1 MKEVDLVTKIEMIM
15 LREKI
20 RTVVTLLEDEAPKT
34 CEAILNFL
42 PQELD
47 FINGCASGAEALAYL
62 DPPNIVRIEEENLE
76 RHPILGDVAYWYA
89 PGPVSPKG
97 SYAGTSTTDYAEFI
111 YFYDRKARS
120 SGVNLF
126 GRMTENLKEFC
137 KASHKIRSEGPIRIL
152 IRRLA

>member
-1 MKEVDLVTKIEMIM
+1 VTEIEMVM

-20 RTVVTLLEDEAPKT
+20 RTVVTLLENEAPKT

-76 RHPILGDVAYWYA
+76 KHPIPGDVAYWYA
-89 PGPVSPKG
+89 RGPVNPKG
-97 SYAGTSTTDYAEFI
+97 SYAGTSTTDYAELI

-120 SGVNLF
+120 TGVNLF
-126 GRMTENLKEFC
+126 GRMKENLDEFC
-137 KASHKIRSEGPIRIL
+137 RASHKIRTEGPIRIL
-152 IRRLA
+152 IRKLE